1 MIKNYLKAA
10 LRNMRLHKGLSFI
23 TIFGFA
29 AGLACCILITLYT
42 IDQLGFD
49 RHLAKADQIYRVGII
64 GSLNNKTMQ
73 APVSCAPLAEAM
85 KREIPE
91 VEAVTRFTGGGRGAP
106 VVRYKDKVFSEERFY
121 WADPTFFDVF
131 RTPFIKG
138 DPRTALSQAN
148 YVVLTRSMA
157 KKYFGSEDPLGKT
170 INTDSRRDLVVTGVI
185 PDVPRQSHFHY
196 DFVGSLAIFENSRS
210 TSWIGNNFFTYLVLR
225 PGASAKAVEEK
236 LQGLVRRNAGPQFE
250 QMFGVSWDQLLKSGA
265 QYRYFLQALTDIHLR
280 SHYEY
285 ELEANGDISTVYLF
299 SLVAF
304 GVFLLAC
311 VNFVN
316 LTTARAATRAREI
329 GIRKAIGSGR
339 GQLIRQFLF
348 ESSLTSFLAIILAM
362 ALAVLL
368 RPFFNRLAGENAEIV
383 IRGNPWLLPI
393 LLALLVL
400 SGLVAGAYP
409 AFYLSSFRPAQVLKG
424 QLGGIKGKS
433 FVRSLLVVFQFT
445 MSIALIIGTLV
456 INRQLHFMQNKK
468 LGFNKE
474 QVLIV
479 KKTDDLGKQVY
490 AFEQELL
497 ANPDITAVSNSATL
511 MGDPAFGDN
520 VYTVPG
526 ASGVSQFIL
535 WTMFADEGFVR
546 TFEIKM
552 AAGRFFEKGRQSD
565 LQGVVLNEAAVK
577 LLGLT
582 DPVGKEL
589 LLMIG
594 RDNKP
599 AKITILGVMKDFHF
613 QSLHDEIRPL
623 AFHWFGP
630 EGFGKT
636 VSVRFRTRDIPA
648 LLGAIEAIWRR
659 LAKGQAFEYEFFD
672 EHFAAVYNAEQNT
685 AKLLMAFSVL
695 AIAIACLG
703 LLGLATFATQQRTKE
718 IGIRKVLGASVLS
731 LSRLLSNEFL
741 KLVLLAN
748 LISWPLAYFFMGRW
762 LRGFAYRTPLG
773 LDLFLLSGLLAL
785 GIALLT
791 VSYQSIRAAR
801 ANPVASL
808 RNE

>member
-1 MIKNYLKAA
+1 MFKNYLKAA

-29 AGLACCILITLYT
+29 AGLACCILITLFA
-42 IDQLGFD
+42 IDQLSFD
-49 RHLAKADQIYRVGII
+49 RHYARAERIYRVGIV
-64 GSLNNKTMQ
+64 GSLNSKTFIG
-73 APVSCAPLAEAM
+73 PVSCAPLAEAM
-85 KREIPE
+85 EREIPD
-91 VEAVTRFTGGGRGAP
+91 VESVVRFSGGGRGAP

-131 RTPFIKG
+131 SVPFIKG

-148 YVVLTRSMA
+148 NVVLTSSMA
-157 KKYFGSEDPLGKT
+157 RKYFGSANPLGKI
-170 INTDSRRDLVVTGVI
+170 INTDNRRDLLVTGVV

-196 DFVGSLAIFENSRS
+196 DFVGSLAVFENSRS
-210 TSWIGNNFFTYLVLR
+210 TSWIGNNFYTYLVLR
-225 PGASAKAVEEK
+225 PGASAAATEAK
-236 LQGLVRRNAGPQFE
+236 LQEIVRRNAGPQFQ

-265 QYRYFLQALTDIHLR
+265 QYRYFLQPLTDIHLR
-280 SHYEY
+280 SHLEY

-348 ESSLTSFLAIILAM
+348 ESSLTSFLAILLALVLAM
-362 ALAVLL
+362 LL
-368 RPFFNRLAGENAEIV
+368 RPFFNRLAGANAQITV
-383 IRGNPWLLPI
+383 QGNPWLLPI

-400 SGLVAGAYP
+400 SGLVAGIYP

-433 FVRSLLVVFQFT
+433 FLRSLLVVFQFT
-445 MSIALIIGTLV
+445 LSITLIIGTLV
-456 INRQLHFMQNKK
+456 INRQLHYMQNKK
-468 LGFNKE
+468 LGFSKD
-474 QVLIV
+474 QVLVV
-479 KKTDDLGKQVY
+479 KKTDDLGKQVRT
-490 AFEQELL
+490 FKQELL
-497 ANPDITAVSNSATL
+497 ANPKIMAVSTSAGL
-511 MGDPAFGDN
+511 MGDPTFGDN

-526 ASGVSQFIL
+526 VSGVGQYLF
-535 WTMFADEGFVR
+535 WTMYADEGFLR
-546 TFEIKM
+546 TYDIQM
-552 AAGRFFEKGRQSD
+552 ASGRFFEKDRQSD
-565 LQGVVLNEAAVK
+565 LQGVVLNETAVK
-577 LLGLT
+577 VMGLS
-582 DPVGKEL
+582 DPVGREIVQ
-589 LLMIG
+589 MIDQSG
-594 RDNKP
+594 KQT
-599 AKITILGVMKDFHF
+599 KITILGVIKDFHF
-613 QSLHDEIRPL
+613 QSLHEEIRPL
-623 AFHWFGP
+623 AFHWMGP
-630 EGFGKT
+630 DGFGKT
-636 VSVRFRTRDIPA
+636 VSVRFRTTNIPV
-648 LLGAIEAIWRR
+648 LLKSIEKTWKR

-672 EHFAAVYNAEQNT
+672 ERFAANYNSEQNT
-685 AKLLMAFSVL
+685 ARLLTAFSLL

-718 IGIRKVLGASVLS
+718 IGIRKVLGASVLN

-748 LISWPLAYFFMGRW
+748 LIAWPLAYFVMNRW
-762 LRGFAYRTPLG
+762 LRDFAYRTS
-773 LDLFLLSGLLAL
+773 LDIRLFLLSGVLAL
-785 GIALLT
+785 IIAMLT

-801 ANPVASL
+801 ANPVNSL

>member
-1 MIKNYLKAA
+1 MIKNYFKAA

-29 AGLACCILITLYT
+29 AGLACCILIMLYT

-49 RHLAKADQIYRVGII
+49 RYHAKAEQIYRVGII
-64 GSLNNKTMQ
+64 GSLNSKTFMG
-73 APVSCAPLAEAM
+73 PVSCAPLAEAM

-91 VEAVTRFTGGGRGAP
+91 VEAITRFTGGGRGAP
-106 VVRYKDKVFSEERFY
+106 VVRYQDKVFSEERFY

-131 RTPFIKG
+131 SAPFIKG
-138 DPRTALSQAN
+138 DPRTALSQVN
-148 YVVLTRSMA
+148 SVVLTSSMA
-157 KKYFGSEDPLGKT
+157 KKYFGSENPIGKT
-170 INTDSRRDLVVTGVI
+170 INTDNRRDLVVTGVV

-196 DFVGSLAIFENSRS
+196 DFLGSLAVFENSRS
-210 TSWIGNNFFTYLVLR
+210 TSWIGNNFYTYLLLR
-225 PGASAKAVEEK
+225 PGASAAAAEAK
-236 LQGLVRRNAGPQFE
+236 LQEIVRQNAGPQFE
-250 QMFGVSWDQLLKSGA
+250 KMFGVSWEQLLKSGA
-265 QYRYFLQALTDIHLR
+265 QYRYFLQPLTAIHLR
-280 SHYEY
+280 SHLEY
-285 ELEANGDISTVYLF
+285 ELEVNGDISTVYLF

-348 ESSLTSFLAIILAM
+348 ESSLTSFLAIILAL

-368 RPFFNRLAGENAEIV
+368 RPFFNQLAGANAQITV
-383 IRGNPWLLPI
+383 QGNPWLLPI
-393 LLALLVL
+393 LLALLLL

-433 FVRSLLVVFQFT
+433 IVRSLLVVFQFT

-456 INRQLHFMQNKK
+456 INRQLHYIQNKK
-468 LGFNKE
+468 LGFSKE
-474 QVLIV
+474 QVLVV
-479 KKTDDLGKQVY
+479 KKTDDLGKQVQ
-490 AFEQELL
+490 AFKQELL
-497 ANPDITAVSNSATL
+497 ANPDITAVSTSMNL
-511 MGDPAFGDN
+511 MGDPTFGDN

-526 ASGVSQFIL
+526 VSGVGQYIL
-535 WTMFADEGFVR
+535 WTMYADESFMR
-546 TFEIKM
+546 TYDIQM
-552 AAGRFFEKGRQSD
+552 GAGRFFEKDRQGD

-577 LLGLT
+577 VMGLT

-589 LLMIG
+589 VQMIDQSG
-594 RDNKP
+594 KQT
-599 AKITILGVMKDFHF
+599 KVTILGVMKNFHF
-613 QSLHDEIRPL
+613 QSLHEEIRPL
-623 AFHWFGP
+623 VFHWLGP

-636 VSVRFRTRDIPA
+636 VSARFRPVAVPA
-648 LLGAIEAIWRR
+648 LLKYVENTWKRI
-659 LAKGQAFEYEFFD
+659 AKGQAFEYEFFD
-672 EHFAAVYNAEQNT
+672 ERFAAIYSAEQNT

-718 IGIRKVLGASVLS
+718 IGIRKVLGASVLN

-748 LISWPLAYFFMGRW
+748 LIAWPLAYFAMNRW
-762 LRGFAYRTPLG
+762 LRNFAYRTSIG
-773 LDLFLLSGLLAL
+773 LELFLFSGILAL
-785 GIALLT
+785 VIAMLT

-801 ANPVASL
+801 ANPVNSL

>member
-1 MIKNYLKAA
+1 MFKNYLKAA

-29 AGLACCILITLYT
+29 AGLACCILITLFT

-49 RHLAKADQIYRVGII
+49 RHYSKADHIFRIGI
-64 GSLNNKTMQ
+64 SAALNNNAMSG
-73 APVSCAPLAEAM
+73 PVSCAPLAEAM

-91 VEAVTRFTGGGRGAP
+91 VEAVVRFTGGGRGAP

-131 RTPFIKG
+131 NTTFIKG
-138 DPRTALSQAN
+138 DPRTALLQVNS
-148 YVVLTRSMA
+148 VVLTRSMA
-157 KKYFGSEDPLGKT
+157 RKYFGSEDPLGKT
-170 INTDSRRDLVVTGVI
+170 INTDNRRDHLVTGVVE
-185 PDVPRQSHFHY
+185 DVPRQSHFHY
-196 DFVGSLAIFENSRS
+196 DFLGSLAVFENSRS
-210 TSWIGNNFFTYLVLR
+210 TSWIGNNFYTYLVLR
-225 PGASAKAVEEK
+225 PGASLKAVEAK
-236 LQGLVRRNAGPQFE
+236 LQELVRLHAGPQF
-250 QMFGVSWDQLLKSGA
+250 QAMFGVSWDQLLKSGA
-265 QYRYFLQALTDIHLR
+265 RYSYFLQALIDIHLR

-348 ESSLTSFLAIILAM
+348 ESSLTSFLAIILALV
-362 ALAVLL
+362 LAVLL
-368 RPFFNRLAGENAEIV
+368 RPFFNQLAGANAEIAV
-383 IRGNPWLLPI
+383 QGNPWLLPI

-409 AFYLSSFRPAQVLKG
+409 AFYLSSFRPAEVLKG
-424 QLGGIKGKS
+424 QQGGIKGKS

-445 MSIALIIGTLV
+445 MSIALIVGTLA
-456 INRQLHFMQNKK
+456 INRQLNYMQNKK
-468 LGFNKE
+468 LGFSKD

-479 KKTDDLGKQVY
+479 KKTDDLGKQVQ
-490 AFEQELL
+490 AFKEELL
-497 ANPDITAVSNSATL
+497 ANPDITAVSNSANL
-511 MGDPAFGDN
+511 MGDQAFGDN
-520 VYTVPG
+520 VYKVPG
-526 ASGVSQFIL
+526 AEGVAQHII
-535 WTMFADEGFVR
+535 WTMFADEGFVH
-546 TFEIKM
+546 TFNIKM
-552 AAGRFFEKGRQSD
+552 AAGRFFEKDRQSD
-565 LQGVVLNEAAVK
+565 LLGVVLNETAAK
-577 LLGLT
+577 ALGLT

-589 LLMIG
+589 VLTIG
-594 RDNKP
+594 PGGKP
-599 AKITILGVMKDFHF
+599 AKLTVLGVMKDFHF

-623 AFHWFGP
+623 AIHGFGP
-630 EGFGKT
+630 DGFGKM
-636 VSVRFRTRDIPA
+636 VSVRFRPVAIPA
-648 LLGAIEAIWRR
+648 LLKSIETTWKR

-672 EHFAAVYNAEQNT
+672 EHFAATYNTEQNM
-685 AKLLMAFSVL
+685 ARLLMAFSIL

-748 LISWPLAYFFMGRW
+748 LIAWPLAYFVMTHW
-762 LRGFAYRTPLG
+762 LQSFAYRASLG
-773 LDLFLLSGLLAL
+773 WELFLFSGVLAL
-785 GIALLT
+785 CIALLT

-801 ANPVASL
+801 ANPVNSL

>member
-1 MIKNYLKAA
+1 MLKNYLKAA

-29 AGLACCILITLYT
+29 AGLACCILITLFT

-49 RHLAKADQIYRVGII
+49 RHYAKAEHIFRVGII
-64 GSLNNKTMQ
+64 GSLNNKTFIG
-73 APVSCAPLAEAM
+73 PVSCAPMAEAM

-91 VEAVTRFTGGGRGAP
+91 VEAVVRFIGGGRGAP
-106 VVRYKDKVFSEERFY
+106 VVRYQDKIFSEERFY

-131 RTPFIKG
+131 KTPFIKG
-138 DPRTALSQAN
+138 NPRTALSQAN
-148 YVVLTRSMA
+148 NVVLTSSMA

-170 INTDSRRDLVVTGVI
+170 INTDNRRDLVVTGVVA
-185 PDVPRQSHFHY
+185 DVPRQSHFHY
-196 DFVGSLAIFENSRS
+196 DFIGPLAIFENSRS
-210 TSWIGNNFFTYLVLR
+210 TSWIGNNFYTYLTLR
-225 PGASAKAVEEK
+225 SGASASAVDAK
-236 LQGLVRRNAGPQFE
+236 LQEIVRRHAAPQFE
-250 QMFGVSWDQLLKSGA
+250 MMFGVSWDQLRKSGA
-265 QYRYFLQALTDIHLR
+265 QYRYFLQPLTDIHLR
-280 SHYEY
+280 SHLEY

-348 ESSLTSFLAIILAM
+348 ESSLTSFLAIILAL

-368 RPFFNRLAGENAEIV
+368 RPFFNQLAGENADIV
-383 IRGNPWLLPI
+383 IQGNPWLLPI
-393 LLALLVL
+393 LLALLLL

-409 AFYLSSFRPAQVLKG
+409 AFYLSSFRSVHVLKG

-456 INRQLHFMQNKK
+456 INRQLHYMQNKK

-474 QVLIV
+474 QVLVV
-479 KKTDDLGKQVY
+479 KKTDDLGKQVQ
-490 AFEQELL
+490 AFKQELL
-497 ANPDITAVSNSATL
+497 ANPDITAVSNSANL
-511 MGDPAFGDN
+511 MGDQSFGDN

-526 ASGVSQFIL
+526 VSGVAQYIL
-535 WTMFADEGFVR
+535 WTMYADEGFMR
-546 TFEIKM
+546 TYDIKM
-552 AAGRFFEKGRQSD
+552 ASGRFFEKERQSD
-565 LQGVVLNEAAVK
+565 LQGVVLNETAVK
-577 LLGLT
+577 ILGLT

-589 LLMIG
+589 TLLIG
-594 RDNKP
+594 PGGKP
-599 AKITILGVMKDFHF
+599 AKITILGVMKDFHY

-630 EGFGKT
+630 DGFGRM
-636 VSVRFRTRDIPA
+636 VSVRFRTTNIPV
-648 LLGAIEAIWRR
+648 LLKAIENTWKR
-659 LAKGQAFEYEFFD
+659 LAKGQAFEYEFFN
-672 EHFAAVYNAEQNT
+672 ERFAAIYNAEQNT
-685 AKLLMAFSVL
+685 ARLLTAFSIL

-718 IGIRKVLGASVLS
+718 IGIRKVLGASVLT

-748 LISWPLAYFFMGRW
+748 LIAWPLAYYFMNRW
-762 LRGFAYRTPLG
+762 LRSFAYRTSLG
-773 LDLFLLSGLLAL
+773 LDLFLLSGVLAL

-791 VSYQSIRAAR
+791 VSFQSVRAAR
-801 ANPVASL
+801 TNPVESL
-808 RNE
+808 RYE

>member
-1 MIKNYLKAA
+1 MLKNYLKAA

-29 AGLACCILITLYT
+29 AGLACCILITLFT
-42 IDQLGFD
+42 IDQLSFD
-49 RHLAKADQIYRVGII
+49 RHQAKSEHIYRVGII
-64 GSLNNKTMQ
+64 GSLNNKTME

-85 KREIPE
+85 KREILE

-131 RTPFIKG
+131 GTTFIKG
-138 DPRTALSQAN
+138 DPRTALLQVNS
-148 YVVLTRSMA
+148 VVLTRSMA
-157 KKYFGSEDPLGKT
+157 RKYFGSEDPLGKT
-170 INTDSRRDLVVTGVI
+170 INTDNRRDHLVTGVVE
-185 PDVPRQSHFHY
+185 DVPRQSHFHY
-196 DFVGSLAIFENSRS
+196 DFLGSLAVFENSRS
-210 TSWIGNNFFTYLVLR
+210 TSWIGNNFYTYLVLR
-225 PGASAKAVEEK
+225 PGASLKAVEDK
-236 LQGLVRRNAGPQFE
+236 LQGLVRRYAGPQFQ

-265 QYRYFLQALTDIHLR
+265 KYSYFLQALTDIHLR

-348 ESSLTSFLAIILAM
+348 ESSLTSFLAIILALV
-362 ALAVLL
+362 LAVLL
-368 RPFFNRLAGENAEIV
+368 RPFFNQLAGANAEIAV
-383 IRGNPWLLPI
+383 QGNPWLLPI
-393 LLALLVL
+393 LLALLLL

-424 QLGGIKGKS
+424 QPGGIKGKS
-433 FVRSLLVVFQFT
+433 IVRSLLVVFQFT

-456 INRQLHFMQNKK
+456 INRQLHYMQNKK

-479 KKTDDLGKQVY
+479 KKTDDLGKQVQ
-490 AFEQELL
+490 AFKQELL
-497 ANPDITAVSNSATL
+497 ANPDIISVSNSTNL

-520 VYTVPG
+520 VYNVPG
-526 ASGVSQFIL
+526 GSGVSQFIL
-535 WTMFADEGFVR
+535 WTMFADESFMG
-546 TFEIKM
+546 TYDIQM
-552 AAGRFFEKGRQSD
+552 AAGRFFEKDRQSD
-565 LQGVVLNEAAVK
+565 LQGVVLNETAVK
-577 LLGLT
+577 ALGLT
-582 DPVGKEL
+582 DPVGKEIIQ
-589 LLMIG
+589 MVG
-594 RDNKP
+594 NGGKP
-599 AKITILGVMKDFHF
+599 AKSTILGVMKDFHF

-623 AFHWFGP
+623 AVHWFGP
-630 EGFGKT
+630 DGFGKV
-636 VSVRFRTRDIPA
+636 VSIRFRPVAFPA
-648 LLGAIEAIWRR
+648 LLKSIESTWKR

-672 EHFAAVYNAEQNT
+672 EHFAATYNAEQNT
-685 AKLLMAFSVL
+685 ARLLMAFSAL

-748 LISWPLAYFFMGRW
+748 LIAWPLAYFVMTRW
-762 LRGFAYRTPLG
+762 LRNFAYRASLG
-773 LDLFLLSGLLAL
+773 LELFFFSAVLAL

-801 ANPVASL
+801 ANPVDSL

>member
-1 MIKNYLKAA
+1 MFKNYLKAA

-29 AGLACCILITLYT
+29 AGLACCILITLFA
-42 IDQLGFD
+42 IDQLSFD
-49 RHLAKADQIYRVGII
+49 RHYPRAERIYRVGIV
-64 GSLNNKTMQ
+64 GSLNSKTFMG
-73 APVSCAPLAEAM
+73 PVSCAPLAEAM
-85 KREIPE
+85 KREIPD
-91 VEAVTRFTGGGRGAP
+91 VESITRFTGGGRGAP

-131 RTPFIKG
+131 SVPFIKG

-148 YVVLTRSMA
+148 NVVLTSSMA
-157 KKYFGSEDPLGKT
+157 RKYFGAADPLGKT
-170 INTDSRRDLVVTGVI
+170 INTDNRRDLVVTGVV

-196 DFVGSLAIFENSRS
+196 DFVGSLAVFENSRS
-210 TSWIGNNFFTYLVLR
+210 TSWIGNSFYTYLALR
-225 PGASAKAVEEK
+225 PGASAAAVEAK
-236 LQGLVRRNAGPQFE
+236 LQEIVRRNAGPQFQ
-250 QMFGVSWDQLLKSGA
+250 QMFGVSWEQLLKSGA
-265 QYRYFLQALTDIHLR
+265 QYRYFLQLLTDIHLR
-280 SHYEY
+280 SHLEY

-348 ESSLTSFLAIILAM
+348 ESSLTSFLAIILAL
-362 ALAVLL
+362 ALAILL
-368 RPFFNRLAGENAEIV
+368 RPFFNRLAGANSEIAV
-383 IRGNPWLLPI
+383 QGNPWLLPI

-409 AFYLSSFRPAQVLKG
+409 AFYLSSFRPSQVLKG

-445 MSIALIIGTLV
+445 LSIALIIGTLA
-456 INRQLHFMQNKK
+456 INRQLNFMQNKK
-468 LGFNKE
+468 LGFSKD
-474 QVLIV
+474 QVLVV
-479 KKTDDLGKQVY
+479 KKTDDLGKQVRT
-490 AFEQELL
+490 FKQELL
-497 ANPDITAVSNSATL
+497 ANPDIVAVSTSAGL
-511 MGDPAFGDN
+511 MGDPTFGDN

-526 ASGVSQFIL
+526 VSGVGQYLF
-535 WTMFADEGFVR
+535 WTMYADEGFLR
-546 TFEIKM
+546 TYDIQM
-552 AAGRFFEKGRQSD
+552 ASGRFFEKDRQSD

-577 LLGLT
+577 VMGLT
-582 DPVGKEL
+582 DPVGREIVQ
-589 LLMIG
+589 MIDQSG
-594 RDNKP
+594 KQT
-599 AKITILGVMKDFHF
+599 KITILGVIKDFHF
-613 QSLHDEIRPL
+613 QSLHEEIRPL
-623 AFHWFGP
+623 AFHWMGP
-630 EGFGKT
+630 DGFGKM
-636 VSVRFRTRDIPA
+636 VSVRFRTAAIPA
-648 LLGAIEAIWRR
+648 LLSSIENTWKR
-659 LAKGQAFEYEFFD
+659 LSKGQAFEYEFFD
-672 EHFAAVYNAEQNT
+672 ERFAANYNSEQNT
-685 AKLLMAFSVL
+685 ARLLTAFSLL

-718 IGIRKVLGASVLS
+718 IGIRKVLGASVLN

-748 LISWPLAYFFMGRW
+748 LIAWPLAYFVMNRW
-762 LRGFAYRTPLG
+762 LRDFAYRTSLG
-773 LDLFLLSGLLAL
+773 LELFLFSGVLAL
-785 GIALLT
+785 VIAMLT

-801 ANPVASL
+801 ANPVDSL

>member
-1 MIKNYLKAA
+1 MFKNYLKATM
-10 LRNMRLHKGLSFI
+10 RNMRLHKGLSFI

-29 AGLACCILITLYT
+29 AGLACCILITIFT

-49 RHLAKADQIYRVGII
+49 RHYAKAERIYRIGIVGT
-64 GSLNNKTMQ
+64 LNNKTFTG
-73 APVSCAPLAEAM
+73 PVSCAPLAETV

-91 VEAVTRFTGGGRGAP
+91 VDAITRFNGGSRGAP

-131 RTPFIKG
+131 STPFVKG
-138 DPRTALSQAN
+138 DPRTALGQAN
-148 YVVLTRSMA
+148 NVVLTRSMA
-157 KKYFGSEDPLGKT
+157 RKYFGDEDPIGKT
-170 INTDSRRDLVVTGVI
+170 INTDNRRDLVVTGVVE
-185 PDVPRQSHFHY
+185 DVPRQSHFHY
-196 DFVGSLAIFENSRS
+196 DFLGPLAVFENSRS
-210 TSWIGNNFFTYLVLR
+210 TSWIGNNFYTYLLLR
-225 PGASAKAVEEK
+225 PGASAAAVEAK
-236 LQGLVRRNAGPQFE
+236 LQEIVRRNAGPQFE
-250 QMFGVSWDQLLKSGA
+250 KMFGVSWDQLLKSGA
-265 QYRYFLQALTDIHLR
+265 QYRYFLQPLTAIHLR
-280 SHYEY
+280 SHLEF

-348 ESSLTSFLAIILAM
+348 ESSLTSFLAIILALV
-362 ALAVLL
+362 LAILS
-368 RPFFNRLAGENAEIV
+368 RPFFNRLAGANAGIAV
-383 IRGNPWLLPI
+383 QGNPWLLPI
-393 LLALLVL
+393 LLALLIL

-424 QLGGIKGKS
+424 QPGGIKGKS

-445 MSIALIIGTLV
+445 MSIALIVGTLV
-456 INRQLHFMQNKK
+456 INRQLHYMQNKK
-468 LGFNKE
+468 LGFDKE
-474 QVLIV
+474 QVLVV
-479 KKTDDLGKQVY
+479 KKTDDLGKQVQ
-490 AFEQELL
+490 AFKQELL
-497 ANPDITAVSNSATL
+497 GNPDIVAVSNSANL
-511 MGDPAFGDN
+511 MGDQAFGDN
-520 VYTVPG
+520 VYIVPG
-526 ASGVSQFIL
+526 SIGMAQNIL
-535 WTMFADEGFVR
+535 WTMYADEGFMH
-546 TFEIKM
+546 TYGIKM
-552 AAGRFFEKGRQSD
+552 ASGRFFEKGRQGD

-577 LLGLT
+577 LLGLA

-594 RDNKP
+594 PGGKP
-599 AKITILGVMKDFHF
+599 ARITILGVMKDFHF

-623 AFHWFGP
+623 AFHWLGP
-630 EGFGKT
+630 DGFGKT
-636 VSVRFRTRDIPA
+636 VSIRFRTVGIPA
-648 LLGAIEAIWRR
+648 LLRSIESTWRR
-659 LAKGQAFEYEFFD
+659 LAGGQAFEYEFFD
-672 EHFAAVYNAEQNT
+672 ERFAAIYNSEQNT
-685 AKLLMAFSVL
+685 ARLLTAFSVL

-718 IGIRKVLGASVLS
+718 IGIRKVLGASVLN

-748 LISWPLAYFFMGRW
+748 LIAWPLSYFIMTRW
-762 LRGFAYRTPLG
+762 LRTFAYRTSLG
-773 LDLFLLSGLLAL
+773 LDLFLLSGVLAL
-785 GIALLT
+785 CVAMLT

-801 ANPVASL
+801 ANPVNSL